1 MHNHLYQVKNLYA
14 KWRYTFRFEQAGCAW
29 KVCACNIK
37 VRRGSVLLVLLD
49 HTRGS
54 SMPNQ
59 KYHELTLLLISTR
72 LYPMIVLMLTMCV
85 GGRGYNTGYQIETD
99 VLGEILQSLK
109 GPTVGVVIG
118 I

>member
-1 MHNHLYQVKNLYA
+1 
-14 KWRYTFRFEQAGCAW
+14 
-29 KVCACNIK
+29 
-37 VRRGSVLLVLLD
+37 
-49 HTRGS
+49 
-54 SMPNQ
+54 
-59 KYHELTLLLISTR
+59 
-72 LYPMIVLMLTMCV
+72 MIVLMLTMCV